1 MLFFVLQEKNSF
13 VFLNLYKLRF
23 QLVYIV
29 FLNFFM
35 DDISVNKLKKMEIFL
50 LYIGI
55 FKVKKQMLSFIKFV
69 SVFVEVFIFE
79 MVCVVIDDIKNL
91 EG

>member
-1 MLFFVLQEKNSF
+1 MFFYFFENVRKSICYIFFFFYNLMYFMLFFVLQEKNSF

-35 DDISVNKLKKMEIFL
+35 DDIGVNKLKKW
-50 LYIGI
+50 
-55 FKVKKQMLSFIKFV
+55 KF
-69 SVFVEVFIFE
+69 FYCIQ
-79 MVCVVIDDIKNL
+79 L
-91 EG
+91 